1 LAESIGGFVEF
12 ALGSPY
18 GIQAFT
24 IGIAQGLGV
33 ELGFMAGRYK
43 KYNMGWMLFATALGG
58 IGNYIYSY
66 FYYGVNQYTELT
78 QVGYLVV
85 TMLSGAILSGLL
97 SKWVGDAVKRTGVLR
112 NFAISQTIGKA
123 S

>member
-1 LAESIGGFVEF
+1 MHL
-12 ALGSPY
+12 
-18 GIQAFT
+18 
-24 IGIAQGLGV
+24 AQGLGV
-33 ELGFMAGRYK
+33 ELGFMVGGYK
-43 KYNMGWMLFATALGG
+43 KYNLAWMLFATGLGG

-66 FYYGVNQYTELT
+66 FYYGVDKYTMLT
-78 QVGYLVV
+78 QIGYLVV

-112 NFAISQTIGKA
+112 NFAISRSVGKA